1 METDIDSTASLTVG
15 VLYTDISYDDYGYI
29 DDYEIVGSVDA
40 DDWQIIEDDYM
51 AQYWSA
57 TNNPSITS
65 SGSVVTIGADG
76 VYSLADDYDI
86 YVVDVGTGDYDS
98 VSASRLESKYDDEI
112 TTDCNVYAL
121 LDDDG
126 YVYALFIV
134 GDYIVD

>member
-1 METDIDSTASLTVG
+1 
-15 VLYTDISYDDYGYI
+15 
-29 DDYEIVGSVDA
+29 
-40 DDWQIIEDDYM
+40 M

-86 YVVDVGTGDYDS
+86 YVVDVATGDYDS